1 MNIQRVVQDLV
12 TTKRVFGLRAKKLQV
27 LEDAKGN
34 VEVAVDPIGC
44 RKGDFVIT
52 IAYSAARIATGN
64 TKVTTDLTI
73 GGIIDNW
80 TEDRWHNRRSAE
92 GT

>member
-1 MNIQRVVQDLV
+1 MNIMRVVQDLV
-12 TTKRVFGLRAKKLQV
+12 TTKRVFGLHAKKLQV
-27 LEDAKGN
+27 LEDWRGN

-44 RKGDFVIT
+44 REGDFVIT

-64 TKVTTDLTI
+64 PKVTTDLTI
-73 GGIIDNW
+73 GGIIDEW
-80 TEDRWHNRRSAE
+80 SEDRWRGRVTS